1 MKNWTDMAAAGGL
14 GIPAAEMARIVKPLE
29 SLETAF
35 RPLAETL
42 TFADEPAAIFDAAEE
57 AE

>member
-1 MKNWTDMAAAGGL
+1 MAAAGGL

-42 TFADEPAAIFDAAEE
+42 SFADEPAAIFDAAEE
-57 AE
+57 TE

>member
-1 MKNWTDMAAAGGL
+1 MNSWNE
-14 GIPAAEMARIVKPLE
+14 IPHEERERMMKPLGD
-29 SLETAF
+29 LNAAF

-42 TFADEPAAIFDAAEE
+42 RFEDEPAAIFDASDE